1 VTSDALELSSPAT
14 LRDRPAA
21 AADECERAAP
31 PSRRRMSPALAVIV
45 IALIAIAGT
54 IEMVLATRWGIGL
67 TTDSIRYIDHA
78 RDLLAGRGLRG
89 LTHFP
94 PLYPVTIAAVT
105 KLGFGDAGVAARWL
119 QVSLFP
125 VNIALIGWLTHRAT
139 GRCAACACAAALL
152 VGVAPVTVGIHC
164 TALSEP
170 LFLTLVLLSLAS
182 MSAYVERQRF
192 WLLCAAALTAAL
204 AVLTRYAGLA
214 LLPVLLGA
222 VTFLH
227 RGVPWRRRIWD
238 VAVLVLLFG
247 VPLGM
252 WLVRN
257 KLLGTAT
264 NRSLAFHPIGA
275 QHIEEALETMTTW
288 LFPRVIPAGLRSLL
302 LGFLAGAAAVAGAGA
317 AAARRRRRRRHDH
330 DDAAGAE
337 HVAPVPADD
346 TGRTLRSILLLFAIS
361 YVALL
366 VLSVSFV
373 DFYTPLDNRILSP
386 LYAAVLIVGLESLR
400 RFLAS
405 PDLST
410 LARRATIACAVVLV
424 LLQAARGADLVTVA
438 YRDGIGFAR
447 RTWQQSKMLARVRT
461 FPPGTVIYSNGADVI
476 EMLTD
481 HRANGLPARYDATT
495 KIANPNYLTDR
506 QKIRSELVA
515 SRGVLVYFRRIQRAH
530 HPTEAEL
537 RQKLHLRLV
546 TENAEGAIY
555 RPAPRNVPIAK

>member
-1 VTSDALELSSPAT
+1 MTSDALELSSPEE
-14 LRDRPAA
+14 LRDRA
-21 AADECERAAP
+21 AADERADMPRTRGRLSA
-31 PSRRRMSPALAVIV
+31 SYAVII

-89 LTHFP
+89 MTHFP
-94 PLYPVTIAAVT
+94 PLYPVMIAAVA
-105 KLGFGDAGVAARWL
+105 KLGLDAAVAARWL
-119 QVSLFP
+119 QVALFP
-125 VNIALIGWLTHRAT
+125 LNIVLIGWMTYRAT
-139 GRCAACACAAALL
+139 GRCAACACVAALL
-152 VGVAPVTVGIHC
+152 VAVAPVTVGIHC

-170 LFLTLVLLSLAS
+170 LFLALVLVSLAC
-182 MSAYVERQRF
+182 MAAYLQRQRP
-192 WLLCAAALTAAL
+192 WLLCVAALTAAM

-214 LLPVLLGA
+214 LLPVLLVA
-222 VTFLH
+222 VTWLN
-227 RGVPWRRRIWD
+227 RRVSWRRRLWD
-238 VAVLVLLFG
+238 VAVLVALFG
-247 VPLGM
+247 VPLGI
-252 WLVRN
+252 WLMRN
-257 KLLGTAT
+257 RLLGSAT

-275 QHIEEALETMTTW
+275 RHIEDALETMTTW

-302 LGFLAGAAAVAGAGA
+302 LGFLAGAAAVAGASA
-317 AAARRRRRRRHDH
+317 AAARQRRRHD
-330 DDAAGAE
+330 D
-337 HVAPVPADD
+337 VAPVVAD
-346 TGRTLRSILLLFAIS
+346 TGGTLRSILLVFAMS

-405 PDLST
+405 ADVST
-410 LARRATIACAVVLV
+410 LTRRATIACLVVLV
-424 LLQAARGADLVTVA
+424 LLQAARGADLVAVA

-481 HRANGLPARYDATT
+481 HRASGLPARYDATT
-495 KIANPNYLTDR
+495 KIANPNYLAER
-506 QKIRSELVA
+506 QKIRTDLVA
-515 SRGVLVYFRRIQRAH
+515 SRGVLVYFRRISREH

-555 RPAPRNVPIAK
+555 RPAPRDVPLRK

>member
-1 VTSDALELSSPAT
+1 VTSDQLELSSPDA
-14 LRDRPAA
+14 LRDRAATDDRTEMRPAGRQLSA
-21 AADECERAAP
+21 THAI
-31 PSRRRMSPALAVIV
+31 VI

-54 IEMVLATRWGIGL
+54 IEMVFATRWGIGL

-94 PLYPVTIAAVT
+94 PLYPVTIALFT

-125 VNIALIGWLTHRAT
+125 VNIALIGWLTYRAT
-139 GRCAACACAAALL
+139 GRCAACACVAALL
-152 VGVAPVTVGIHC
+152 VAVAPVTVGIHC

-182 MSAYVERQRF
+182 ISAYVERQRF
-192 WLLCAAALTAAL
+192 WLLCVAALTAAL

-222 VTFLH
+222 VMWLN
-227 RGVPWRRRIWD
+227 RRVPWRRRLWD
-238 VAVLVLLFG
+238 AAVLAALVG

-252 WLVRN
+252 WLARN
-257 KLLGTAT
+257 QLVGSAT

-275 QHIEEALETMTTW
+275 QHIEEALETMTNW

-317 AAARRRRRRRHDH
+317 AAARRSRRHH
-330 DDAAGAE
+330 DE
-337 HVAPVPADD
+337 VAPAAHVSTASAAD
-346 TGRTLRSILLLFAIS
+346 TGRTLRSILLLFALA
-361 YVALL
+361 YVVLL

-373 DFYTPLDNRILSP
+373 DFYTPLDNRILAP
-386 LYAAVLIVGLESLR
+386 LYAAVLIAGLESLR

-405 PDLST
+405 ADVST
-410 LARRATIACAVVLV
+410 LARRATIACVVLLV

-438 YRDGIGFAR
+438 YHDGIGFAR
-447 RTWQQSKMLARVRT
+447 RTWQQSKMLARIRT
-461 FPPGTVIYSNGADVI
+461 FPPGTLIYSNGADVI

-495 KIANPNYLTDR
+495 KIANPNYLTER
-506 QKIRSELVA
+506 QRIRTELVA

-555 RPAPRNVPIAK
+555 RPAPRNAPIAK